1 MSNQPGVTIELTAA
15 QVAQV
20 AREASGQSG
29 NLPAMFAQ
37 LEGRDARLAIASTL
51 NDSRLSHS
59 TLRALEILASFP
71 SDGSDRSLADVAEEL
86 GYSRST
92 THRYLTT
99 WMAVGFLEQE
109 PRTRRYRRT
118 TSDARGGVSP
128 SA

>member
-1 MSNQPGVTIELTAA
+1 LREEPGVTIGLTAA

-29 NLPAMFAQ
+29 SLLAMFAR
-37 LEGRDARLAIASTL
+37 LEGPDARRAIASTL

-71 SDGSDRSLADVAEEL
+71 SDGTAPSLADVADQL

-99 WMAVGFLEQE
+99 WMVVAFLEQE
-109 PRTRRYRRT
+109 PRTRRDRRT
-118 TSDARGGVSP
+118 TPQARGGT
-128 SA
+128 SASA